1 MGRMHSSSK
10 GKSGSSKPYI
20 KEVPTWQ
27 AYSAKEVEALVVKLA
42 KDKHSAAKIGLILR
56 DMYGVPSVQI
66 TTGKSISEILEEK
79 GFKKQLPQDMID
91 IIRKYIDITKHVE
104 QNNQDKTAKRGLVL
118 AQSKLARLAKYY
130 KRTGKID
137 ANWKFDTQ
145 KAGIYLE

>member
-1 MGRMHSSSK
+1 MGRMHSGSK

-20 KEVPTWQ
+20 KEVPSWQ
-27 AYSAKEVEALVVKLA
+27 AYKAKEVEALVVKLA

-56 DMYGVPSVQI
+56 DMYGIASVQ
-66 TTGKSISEILEEK
+66 TTTQKSVTEILTEK
-79 GFKKQLPQDMID
+79 GITKQLPQDMID
-91 IIRKYIDITKHVE
+91 LIRKYIGITKHVE

-130 KRTGKID
+130 KRTGKIAAD
-137 ANWKFDTQ
+137 WKFDTA